1 MVSINLPPLSLAIV
15 RFEQARVEGGMLNN
29 IPANERVE
37 KGCNFVIVSTVT
49 RDALQTRPKFVA
61 VDPAVADLRTKM
73 RNLNAT
79 FVSQL
84 SVKSGLT
91 SGRRDNVPTRSHRP
105 RG

>member
-1 MVSINLPPLSLAIV
+1 MVNINLPPLSLPIV
-15 RFEQARVEGGMLNN
+15 RFEQALLDGGLLNN
-29 IPANERVE
+29 FPANELVA
-37 KGCNFVIVSTVT
+37 KGCNFVIASPVT
-49 RDALQTRPKFVA
+49 GAALQTRSEFVT

-84 SVKSGLT
+84 SVKSELT
-91 SGRRDNVPTRSHRP
+91 SGRRDNVPTGSHRP

>member
-1 MVSINLPPLSLAIV
+1 MSINLPPLSLPIV
-15 RFEQARVEGGMLNN
+15 RFEQAIVAGGLLNN
-29 IPANERVE
+29 FPANELVG
-37 KGCNFVIVSTVT
+37 KGCNLVNASTVT
-49 RDALQTRPKFVA
+49 RAALQTRPEFVT

-79 FVSQL
+79 LVSQL

-91 SGRRDNVPTRSHRP
+91 SGRRDNVSTGSHRP